1 VVWSVA
7 DYGLLSYQI
16 TEKYKRVVTLQIQT
30 TRQLTIP
37 RVICWLL
44 FILMKIL
51 NLYAGIGGNR
61 LLWGNEHEI
70 TAVEYN
76 PEIAKEYQRLFPNDT
91 VIVTDAHQYLIDHVL
106 DGWDFIWASPPCPS
120 HSRINTDGNHA
131 PRYPEMTLYQEIIM
145 LSNNWY
151 KGKWVVENVI
161 PYYEPLI
168 KPNIEIDRHY
178 FWCNFW
184 VNKIEVKAEKSIKD
198 QTGTNGR
205 FGFNLKGIDIKANK
219 RQVLR
224 NLVDPEIGLH
234 LFNRAFEIIDS
245 NKVTQKS
252 LFDAVS

>member
-1 VVWSVA
+1 VAWLVA
-7 DYGLLSYQI
+7 DYGLLSYQPI
-16 TEKYKRVVTLQIQT
+16 QNYKRVVTLQIQI

>member
-1 VVWSVA
+1 M
-7 DYGLLSYQI
+7 
-16 TEKYKRVVTLQIQT
+16 KK
-30 TRQLTIP
+30 
-37 RVICWLL
+37 
-44 FILMKIL
+44 FKIL

-61 LLWGNEHEI
+61 LLWGNDHEI

-91 VIVTDAHQYLIDHVL
+91 VIVTDAHQYLLDHLL

-151 KGKWVVENVI
+151 KGKWVIENVI
-161 PYYEPLI
+161 PYYDPLI
-168 KPNIEIDRHY
+168 APTIEIDRHL
-178 FWCNFW
+178 FWCNFY
-184 VNKIEVKAEKSIKD
+184 VNKIEVEKEKAIAF

-205 FGFNLKGIDIKANK
+205 FGFNLKGVDIKANK

-224 NLVDPEIGLH
+224 NLVNPKIGLH
-234 LFNRAFEIIDS
+234 FLNRAFEITTS
-245 NKVTQKS
+245 NNQIQTS
-252 LFDAVS
+252 LFDININ

>member
-1 VVWSVA
+1 MNNE
-7 DYGLLSYQI
+7 QNP
-16 TEKYKRVVTLQIQT
+16 
-30 TRQLTIP
+30 QLTIP
-37 RVICWLL
+37 RVTGCP
-44 FILMKIL
+44 FRVL

-61 LLWGNEHEI
+61 LLWENCEV

-76 PEIAKEYQRLFPNDT
+76 TEIAKEYQRLFPKDT
-91 VIVTDAHQYLIDHVL
+91 VIIADAHQYLLDHLL

-168 KPNIEIDRHY
+168 RPNIEIDRHY
-178 FWCNFW
+178 FWCNFR
-184 VNKIEVKAEKSIKD
+184 VNKIEVKAEKAIAH

-205 FGFNLKGIDIKANK
+205 FGFNLKGIDIKADK

-224 NLVDPEIGLH
+224 NLVNPEIGLH
-234 LFNRAFEIIDS
+234 FFNRAFEISSQS
-245 NKVTQKS
+245 NIKQQS